1 MKKILLTLLVMA
13 AFAPGCKKKSS
24 AEKIDRLIMN
34 ETWRLEKFIDSN
46 VNYTLDFSNY
56 TFNFTKEKQLTIVM
70 PDSTF
75 AGSWDRQEAKNPAIL
90 ILNTPD
96 NSPTVRLGD
105 DWNVVFLT
113 KDEFHLERLN
123 DKKNENDVCIFRIK

>member
-1 MKKILLTLLVMA
+1 MKKILLALLVLA

-24 AEKIDRLIMN
+24 AKKIDRLIMN

-46 VNYTLDFSNY
+46 VNYTLDYTNY

-75 AGSWDRQEAKNPAIL
+75 AGSWDRQEAKNPAVL

-123 DKKNENDVCIFRIK
+123 DKKNANDVCIFRIK